1 MNTHIVTQTD
11 LEEMLGYVR
20 PGDIAKW
27 LRDNQIK
34 YFYERGR
41 IFTTVRLIEAAAG
54 LVVID
59 HPDYRNPEPIL

>member
-1 MNTHIVTQTD
+1 MNTLIVTQSD

-20 PGDIAKW
+20 LGDIAKW

-34 YFYERGR
+34 YFYVWGR

-59 HPDYRNPEPIL
+59 YSEYRSSEPIL